1 MHLVGLGGAGQ
12 QMIDRRGYGE
22 AMKTQIDQGIF
33 DYCGAPVLSSTL
45 LLDADSGVAEAHL
58 QTAVDIGRKIGTPAP

>member
-1 MHLVGLGGAGQ
+1 GAGQ
-12 QMIDRRGYGE
+12 QMIDRRGYGA

-45 LLDADSGVAEAHL
+45 LLDADSGMAEAHL